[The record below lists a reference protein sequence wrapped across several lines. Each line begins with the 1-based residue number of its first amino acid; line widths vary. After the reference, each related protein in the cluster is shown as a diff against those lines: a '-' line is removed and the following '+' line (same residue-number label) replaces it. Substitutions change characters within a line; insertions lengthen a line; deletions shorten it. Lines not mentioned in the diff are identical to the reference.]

1 MSEVDYVF
9 KILTLGESSVGK
21 SSIILRYTNGHFNQQ
36 ILSTTGIDFR
46 TKIIEYNEQK
56 IKLVIYDTSGQERY
70 RTIAANY
77 YKNADGILFVYDITN
92 KSTLTF
98 KYWLEQIKEKS
109 SIQSIILFGNKT
121 DLENGEDENY
131 SREISLEEGNTV
143 AKEFGLKLFEG
154 SAKEGINID
163 EAIEELVGLIYKEK
177 KINQGEKKEDTKQ
190 NVQLFANNANSN
202 KKKKCCNKA

>member
-131 SREISLEEGNTV
+131 SREISLEEGNSV

-190 NVQLFANNANSN
+190 NVQLFANNAKNN
-202 KKKKCCNKA
+202 KKIKCCNKA

>member
-1 MSEVDYVF
+1 MTEVDYVF
-9 KILTLGESSVGK
+9 KLLTLGESSVVK
-21 SSIILRYTNGHFNQQ
+21 SSIILRFTNNQFNDQL
-36 ILSTTGIDFR
+36 LSTTGIDFR
-46 TKIIEYNEQK
+46 TKIIDYKEQK

-92 KSTLTF
+92 ENSLTF
-98 KYWLEQIKEKS
+98 KYWLEQIQEKS
-109 SIQSIILFGNKT
+109 SVKSIILFGNKT

-154 SAKEGINID
+154 SAKQGININ
-163 EAIEELVGLIYKEK
+163 EVIEELVGLIYKEK

-190 NVQLFANNANSN
+190 NVQLFANNAKSN

>member
-190 NVQLFANNANSN
+190 NVQLFANNAKNN
-202 KKKKCCNKA
+202 KKIKCCNKA

>member
-190 NVQLFANNANSN
+190 NVQLFANNANN
-202 KKKKCCNKA
+202 DKKIKCCKKI

>member
-77 YKNADGILFVYDITN
+77 YKNADGILFVYDISN

-131 SREISLEEGNTV
+131 SRQISLEEGQNV
-143 AKEFGLKLFEG
+143 AKEFGFKLFEG